1 MTASE
6 AKNNSYFALCFYPY
20 FFGCLTI
27 RFRKCY
33 WLDQSNAL
41 SPAANLQARII
52 LKQANHLTAIFI
64 IIGLIFAMAGMVGCI
79 LPIIPGPILSFSALI
94 LLSWIKNWQIFSQT
108 FLIVMG
114 LLTALLIILDYV
126 APALGAKKYG
136 ASSRGLW
143 GSAIGMIIG
152 IFFIPPWGMIVG
164 AFIGALVGELASGKS
179 GRKALRAGWG
189 ILLGNVFGIG
199 LKLAFTAV
207 VLFYYVKEM
216 F

>member
-1 MTASE
+1 L
-6 AKNNSYFALCFYPY
+6 NVAL
-20 FFGCLTI
+20 
-27 RFRKCY
+27 
-33 WLDQSNAL
+33 
-41 SPAANLQARII
+41 
-52 LKQANHLTAIFI
+52 I
-64 IIGLIFAMAGMVGCI
+64 IIGLILAISGMVGCI
-79 LPIIPGPILSFSALI
+79 LPVIPGPILSFSALI
-94 LLSWIKNWQIFSQT
+94 LMSWVKSWQSFSQT

-114 LLTALLIILDYV
+114 ILTGLLLLLDYI

-136 ASSRGLW
+136 ASKRGLW

-164 AFIGALVGELASGKS
+164 AFIGALVGELAAGKS

-189 ILLGNVFGIG
+189 ILIGNVLVIG

-207 VLFYYVKEM
+207 ALFYYIKEM

>member
-1 MTASE
+1 M
-6 AKNNSYFALCFYPY
+6 NVAL
-20 FFGCLTI
+20 
-27 RFRKCY
+27 
-33 WLDQSNAL
+33 
-41 SPAANLQARII
+41 
-52 LKQANHLTAIFI
+52 I
-64 IIGLIFAMAGMVGCI
+64 IIGLILAIAGMVGCI

-94 LLSWIKNWQIFSQT
+94 LLSWIKSWQSFSQT

-114 LLTALLIILDYV
+114 ILTGLLLLLDYV

-136 ASSRGLW
+136 ASKRGLW
-143 GSAIGMIIG
+143 GSVIGMIIG

-189 ILLGNVFGIG
+189 ILIGNVMVIG

-207 VLFYYVKEM
+207 VLFYYIKEM

>member
-1 MTASE
+1 MTRQAE
-6 AKNNSYFALCFYPY
+6 N
-20 FFGCLTI
+20 LTI
-27 RFRKCY
+27 F
-33 WLDQSNAL
+33 L
-41 SPAANLQARII
+41 
-52 LKQANHLTAIFI
+52 I
-64 IIGLIFAMAGMVGCI
+64 IIGFVVAIAGMVGCI
-79 LPIIPGPILSFSALI
+79 LPILPGPLLSYCALI

-114 LLTALLIILDYV
+114 VVTIFLMMLDYV

-136 ASSRGLW
+136 ASKRGLW

-164 AFIGALVGELASGKS
+164 AFMGALVGELASGKS

-189 ILLGNVFGIG
+189 ILIGNVLVVG

-207 VLFYYVKEM
+207 VLFYYIKEM

>member
-1 MTASE
+1 M
-6 AKNNSYFALCFYPY
+6 NVVL
-20 FFGCLTI
+20 
-27 RFRKCY
+27 
-33 WLDQSNAL
+33 
-41 SPAANLQARII
+41 
-52 LKQANHLTAIFI
+52 I
-64 IIGLIFAMAGMVGCI
+64 IIGLILAIAGMVGCI
-79 LPIIPGPILSFSALI
+79 LPIIPGPILSFCALM

-108 FLIVMG
+108 FLVVMG
-114 LLTALLIILDYV
+114 VLTALLIVLDYV

-136 ASSRGLW
+136 ASRRGLW

-179 GRKALRAGWG
+179 SRKALIAGWG
-189 ILLGNVFGIG
+189 ILIGNVLGIG

-207 VLFYYVKEM
+207 VLFYYIREM

>member
-1 MTASE
+1 L
-6 AKNNSYFALCFYPY
+6 NVAL
-20 FFGCLTI
+20 
-27 RFRKCY
+27 
-33 WLDQSNAL
+33 
-41 SPAANLQARII
+41 
-52 LKQANHLTAIFI
+52 I
-64 IIGLIFAMAGMVGCI
+64 IIGLILAIAGMVGCI

-94 LLSWIKNWQIFSQT
+94 LLSWIKSWQSFSQT

-114 LLTALLIILDYV
+114 ILTGLLLLLDYV

-136 ASSRGLW
+136 ASKRGLW
-143 GSAIGMIIG
+143 GSAIGMLIG

-164 AFIGALVGELASGKS
+164 AFIGALVGELAAGKS

-189 ILLGNVFGIG
+189 ILIGNVLVIG

-207 VLFYYVKEM
+207 VLFYYIKEM

>member
-1 MTASE
+1 M
-6 AKNNSYFALCFYPY
+6 NVAL
-20 FFGCLTI
+20 
-27 RFRKCY
+27 
-33 WLDQSNAL
+33 
-41 SPAANLQARII
+41 
-52 LKQANHLTAIFI
+52 I
-64 IIGLIFAMAGMVGCI
+64 IIGLILAIAGMVGCI

-94 LLSWIKNWQIFSQT
+94 LLSWIKSWQSFSQT

-114 LLTALLIILDYV
+114 IMTGLLLLLDYV

-136 ASSRGLW
+136 ASKRGLW
-143 GSAIGMIIG
+143 GSVIGMIIG

-189 ILLGNVFGIG
+189 ILIGNVLVIG
-199 LKLAFTAV
+199 LKLGFTAV
-207 VLFYYVKEM
+207 VLFYYIKEM

>member
-1 MTASE
+1 M
-6 AKNNSYFALCFYPY
+6 NVL
-20 FFGCLTI
+20 
-27 RFRKCY
+27 
-33 WLDQSNAL
+33 
-41 SPAANLQARII
+41 
-52 LKQANHLTAIFI
+52 FI
-64 IIGLIFAMAGMVGCI
+64 IIGLLLAIVGMIGCI
-79 LPIIPGPILSFSALI
+79 LPVIPGPILSFCALI

-108 FLIVMG
+108 FLMVMG
-114 LLTALLIILDYV
+114 AITIFLIVLDYI

-136 ASSRGLW
+136 ATKRGIW

-164 AFIGALVGELASGKS
+164 AFAGALLGELSSGKS

-189 ILLGNVFGIG
+189 ILIGSVLGVG

-207 VLFYYVKEM
+207 VLFYYIKEM

>member
-1 MTASE
+1 M
-6 AKNNSYFALCFYPY
+6 NVVL
-20 FFGCLTI
+20 
-27 RFRKCY
+27 
-33 WLDQSNAL
+33 
-41 SPAANLQARII
+41 
-52 LKQANHLTAIFI
+52 I
-64 IIGLIFAMAGMVGCI
+64 IIGLILAIAGMVGCI
-79 LPIIPGPILSFSALI
+79 LPIIPGPILSFCALM

-108 FLIVMG
+108 FLVVMG
-114 LLTALLIILDYV
+114 ILTALLIVLDYV

-136 ASSRGLW
+136 ASRRGLW

-179 GRKALRAGWG
+179 SRKAFRAGWG
-189 ILLGNVFGIG
+189 ILLGNVLGIG

-207 VLFYYVKEM
+207 VLFYYIKEM